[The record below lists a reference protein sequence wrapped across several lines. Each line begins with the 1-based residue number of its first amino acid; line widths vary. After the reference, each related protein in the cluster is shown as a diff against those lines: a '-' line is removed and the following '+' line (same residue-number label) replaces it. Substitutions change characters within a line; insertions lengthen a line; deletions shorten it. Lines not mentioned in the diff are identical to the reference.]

1 MQRSAK
7 PSTSLPNWRETAAA
21 QPILCGEITPLIR
34 YYRRCTR
41 WEKGLLSILNSVN
54 LRVSNWWDI
63 ILYII
68 KYRISHHGCYFF
80 QAWEDYLHGQQTDK
94 KILKRINELIKPLA
108 VTPLQELANPNR
120 YQQSRNAPAF
130 RHGDIRRGGI
140 IDFGKALPT

>member
-41 WEKGLLSILNSVN
+41 WEKGLLSILNTVN
-54 LRVSNWWDI
+54 LRVSNWWNI

-108 VTPLQELANPNR
+108 VPPLQESANPNR
-120 YQQSRNAPAF
+120 YVTVYPVTGHAVLMTNI
-130 RHGDIRRGGI
+130 G
-140 IDFGKALPT
+140 

>member
-41 WEKGLLSILNSVN
+41 WEKGLLSILNCVN

-108 VTPLQELANPNR
+108 VTPLQESANPNR

-130 RHGDIRRGGI
+130 RHGDISV
-140 IDFGKALPT
+140 FY